1 MCSATG
7 ARRSSRPKAC
17 SPWRARR
24 SRAKIQEL
32 KVIQQNQVAQKNL
45 QEKLV
50 EQQVENVKMQ
60 TDITY
65 IHESLSKIDVRIT
78 EAFKTLEKK
87 VDKDTI
93 PKPEALVTKAD
104 VGRLMA
110 YTSGLI
116 VILFA
121 VIEFAKRSWG
131 F

>member
-1 MCSATG
+1 M
-7 ARRSSRPKAC
+7 
-17 SPWRARR
+17 
-24 SRAKIQEL
+24 IQEL

-50 EQQVENVKMQ
+50 EQQVENGKIQ
-60 TDITY
+60 TDIRH

-78 EAFKTLEKK
+78 EAFKTLERK